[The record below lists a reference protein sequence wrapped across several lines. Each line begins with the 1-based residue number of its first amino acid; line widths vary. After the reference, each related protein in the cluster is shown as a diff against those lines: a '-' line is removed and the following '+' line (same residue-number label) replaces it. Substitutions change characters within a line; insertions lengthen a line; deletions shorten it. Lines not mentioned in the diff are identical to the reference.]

1 VYHIPSP
8 PSPPSPGEWSQFSGM
23 NKPDQTTRSAGHFA
37 RELPSGRLRP
47 GWLPQVMTTRDM
59 TVLCLFSVLLVSN
72 VPLIAGAGAAGY
84 LYWLLGFLTFLIPS
98 ALICAQL
105 YRLFPGEGAVYLW
118 ANKAFGSFWDTFIG
132 LFCNWFPGALGL
144 TIEAGAVITYIQALN
159 SNWLTLPWQQ
169 GIAEILVL
177 VTAQCL
183 CLFRQRLLQNILN
196 VVFFAYSSCF
206 ILLGFAGLI
215 WIGSGH
221 APQAD
226 FSAHAWQLG
235 PTNWPFFALV
245 IVSLLGMAVPL
256 NMGAEL
262 VNQQVGRRYLTWG
275 VIITVVG
282 YLFATFGILTVL
294 PPKDLLN
301 PAFIAE
307 VLTLAFGPI
316 VGAFLGVMIQVILV
330 IYFVCA
336 TAAFNTMFARLLV
349 VAGVDRRL
357 PLSIQRLNSRRVPF
371 NATMLQT
378 ALNVVFVAVIF
389 FLAPTFAP
397 SNQSLSFVVFF
408 ITINGASVIWYIA
421 MIGLFLCGILLCTR
435 YSHRLVG
442 KWIAPPAVLYIT
454 AVLGIASSGIAIY
467 STFFA
472 GSPIPQV
479 LNNADWVYY
488 LLLVV
493 LSSLAVGAAYSFL
506 VPETEDLVAL
516 ISAQK
521 GVKPAPQPEAEL
533 AVRQSSFKEDQYAR
547 EQYNSNPGRTS
558 NISGNVS
565 AAQDP
570 YISGKLFPGSTG
582 DAGSRSP
589 RNIPGRM
596 G

>member
-1 VYHIPSP
+1 MYHIPSP
-8 PSPPSPGEWSQFSGM
+8 PSPPSPGERSQFTGTNKSNQATTSG
-23 NKPDQTTRSAGHFA
+23 GHSA

-177 VTAQCL
+177 VIAQCL

-226 FSAHAWQLG
+226 FSAQAWQLG

-245 IVSLLGMAVPL
+245 IVSLLGLAVPL

-282 YLFATFGILTVL
+282 YLVATFGILTVL

-316 VGAFLGVMIQVILV
+316 VGAFLGVVILV

-336 TAAFNTMFARLLV
+336 TAAFNSMFARLLV
-349 VAGVDRRL
+349 VAGIDRRL
-357 PLSIQRLNSRRVPF
+357 PLSMQRLNSRRVPF

-421 MIGLFLCGILLCTR
+421 MMGLFLCGILLCTR
-435 YSHRLVG
+435 YSHQLVG
-442 KWIAPPAVLYIT
+442 KWIAPPAVLYIA

-516 ISAQK
+516 IGAQK
-521 GVKPAPQPEAEL
+521 GVKSAPQPEAEL
-533 AVRQSSFKEDQYAR
+533 VVKQSSSKEDQYAH
-547 EQYNSNPGRTS
+547 EQSNPDPFRA
-558 NISGNVS
+558 SGNS
-565 AAQDP
+565 GSLPAAQNP
-570 YISGKLFPGSTG
+570 YISGKLFPGATG
-582 DAGSRSP
+582 NSGP
-589 RNIPGRM
+589 YGHRNIPGRM

>member
-1 VYHIPSP
+1 MYHVPSP
-8 PSPPSPGEWSQFSGM
+8 PSPPSPGERSQFTGTNKSNQATTSG
-23 NKPDQTTRSAGHFA
+23 DHSA

-47 GWLPQVMTTRDM
+47 GWLPRVMTTRDM

-144 TIEAGAVITYIQALN
+144 TIEAGAVVTYIEALN

-177 VTAQCL
+177 VAAQCL
-183 CLFRQRLLQNILN
+183 CLFGQRLLQNILN

-215 WIGSGH
+215 WIGNGH

-245 IVSLLGMAVPL
+245 IVSLLGVAVPL

-275 VIITVVG
+275 VIITIVG

-349 VAGVDRRL
+349 VAGIDRRL
-357 PLSIQRLNSRRVPF
+357 PLSMQRLNSRRVPF
-371 NATMLQT
+371 NAMMLQT

-389 FLAPTFAP
+389 FFAPTFAP

-408 ITINGASVIWYIA
+408 ITINGASVIWYMA

-435 YSHRLVG
+435 YSHHLVG
-442 KWIAPPAVLYIT
+442 KWIAPPAIVYI
-454 AVLGIASSGIAIY
+454 AAILGIVSSSIAIY

-472 GSPIPQV
+472 GSPIPQT

-506 VPETEDLVAL
+506 VPEAEDLVAL
-516 ISAQK
+516 ISVKK
-521 GVKPAPQPEAEL
+521 GVNPAPQSRTALAPE
-533 AVRQSSFKEDQYAR
+533 QSSFKEDQYAR
-547 EQYNSNPGRTS
+547 EQYNSNPFRAS
-558 NISGNVS
+558 DNSGS
-565 AAQDP
+565 LPAAQNP
-570 YISGKLFPGSTG
+570 HLPGKLFPGATG
-582 DAGSRSP
+582 NSGP
-589 RNIPGRM
+589 YGHRNIPGRM